1 MSDSCGLWNS
11 AVGTCHKSGTTR
23 KEICSGWST
32 GIKGLGCLGT
42 QIQGNIVSPEYFLY
56 DNKIRFYEFETRMPW
71 FGSRTTKPKDI
82 AKLDYLFDSQFDVE
96 EDSDDNE
103 R

>member
-1 MSDSCGLWNS
+1 M
-11 AVGTCHKSGTTR
+11 
-23 KEICSGWST
+23 ICLN
-32 GIKGLGCLGT
+32 K
-42 QIQGNIVSPEYFLY
+42 
-56 DNKIRFYEFETRMPW
+56 KIRFYEFETRMPW
-71 FGSRTTKPKDI
+71 FGPTTTKPKDI